1 MQKKH
6 GMFKIKSC
14 FLLKSNVI
22 KGKYFNRELHYL
34 VNRSTDVGRGNVA
47 VPFSFVDSV
56 LHMNHNAI
64 YSSALRSLLRAK
76 VKVDCSEN
84 MIDWQYLLL
93 GYLKQYIFSIKENL
107 EVVLSLN

>member
-1 MQKKH
+1 
-6 GMFKIKSC
+6 MFKIKSC

-22 KGKYFNRELHYL
+22 KGIYFNRKLHYL
-34 VNRSTDVGRGNVA
+34 VNRSTDVWRGNAA

-56 LHMNHNAI
+56 LHMNHSAI
-64 YSSALRSLLRAK
+64 YSSGLRSLLRAK

-93 GYLKQYIFSIKENL
+93 GYLKQYKFSIKENL